1 MGEVFLAQD
10 TKLERKVA
18 IKMLPAKSVDDERA
32 RRRLVHEARAAATL
46 DHPNICAV
54 HEVNEDAGCVFIV
67 MQYVEGESLAEKLL
81 GRQLSTAEVIDIG
94 VQVAEALSEAHS
106 RGIIHRDIKPPNV
119 VVTPRGQVKVLDFGL
134 ARVTQTETRS
144 DPNARTETQLTQE
157 GYIVGTVAYM
167 SPEQLKGLPVDS
179 RSDIFSL
186 GVLLY
191 ECAAGAP
198 PFAGN
203 SKIEISAKVLQ
214 VEPRKPSELN
224 PQIPSFLERI
234 ILKAMAK
241 EAGDRYQSVDEVIH
255 DLKSVRASLSGATEL
270 LPSATR
276 QPAGSGVAGPR
287 TALLSRKIQLA
298 LAIVAVA
305 IIGTL
310 IALRVWRSSPY
321 QPLAAAKPYYEKGVD
336 AIHAGTYFQA
346 SKVLKQS
353 VDLDSQYAPAH
364 ARLGEAYLE
373 IGNTEQAKDEL
384 LAANALA
391 GKRSMAKSDKLQLD
405 AIDAMVRHDFAA
417 AISGY
422 QAISDQSA
430 TPEKADAHV
439 DLGRAY
445 ERNEQLDKA
454 IENYLKATN
463 EDPQS
468 AGAFLHLGIAY
479 SRKRNADEAE
489 KAFTHAEE
497 IYKVLT
503 NNEGEV
509 EVVFQ
514 RGMLFYGAGKLDEA
528 KSEFEKVLDT
538 LKSQENNYQLTRT
551 ELALSLVYRD
561 EGNLERA
568 KQLATDAIRVAQISD
583 IKNVAPNGLIDLG
596 LAFMNKGEFDEAGNY
611 FQQALDLARRDKS
624 TATEMRAHLSLGR
637 LAYQKNDN
645 DIAISEI
652 QTALNFYR
660 PANYLRETSI
670 ALTLLGRAYQDKGD
684 DQTAFKLFEEQAAL
698 AKQADDASG
707 VADSHMNL
715 ALLLAG
721 NEEKYPEA
729 LAHLDE
735 KLSIDDTRHSKR
747 GMAYDQMNRANLL
760 WQLGRYDD
768 ARAALDAAFA
778 LANEKE
784 AQLKPVLAWVHLI
797 RARIALSQEQHADA
811 KKEAQLASDY
821 NFPDVSLQ
829 ANSTNGLAQARSGS
843 LPEGRKLC
851 DEAFD
856 AAQKLKSR
864 PLTTSAQLALAEVML
879 LQKDSTAALENALQL
894 EKIFAQSG
902 QQDSEWRAL
911 LVAARASDLTGN
923 KSAAREYAARA
934 EQTCSALQQRWGA
947 EAYQN
952 YLKRPDIQM
961 YQKQLADLLKP

>member
-1 MGEVFLAQD
+1 
-10 TKLERKVA
+10 
-18 IKMLPAKSVDDERA
+18 
-32 RRRLVHEARAAATL
+32 
-46 DHPNICAV
+46 
-54 HEVNEDAGCVFIV
+54 
-67 MQYVEGESLAEKLL
+67 
-81 GRQLSTAEVIDIG
+81 
-94 VQVAEALSEAHS
+94 
-106 RGIIHRDIKPPNV
+106 
-119 VVTPRGQVKVLDFGL
+119 
-134 ARVTQTETRS
+134 
-144 DPNARTETQLTQE
+144 
-157 GYIVGTVAYM
+157 
-167 SPEQLKGLPVDS
+167 
-179 RSDIFSL
+179 
-186 GVLLY
+186 
-191 ECAAGAP
+191 
-198 PFAGN
+198 
-203 SKIEISAKVLQ
+203 
-214 VEPRKPSELN
+214 
-224 PQIPSFLERI
+224 
-234 ILKAMAK
+234 
-241 EAGDRYQSVDEVIH
+241 
-255 DLKSVRASLSGATEL
+255 
-270 LPSATR
+270 
-276 QPAGSGVAGPR
+276 
-287 TALLSRKIQLA
+287 
-298 LAIVAVA
+298 
-305 IIGTL
+305 L

-479 SRKRNADEAE
+479 SRKRDADDAE